1 MPGHHVWG
9 RFLKSILMC
18 VIILLILLGVLAF
31 SLFTG
36 YRPDLLRGSTRENHC
51 LFYRAVRG
59 LILSV
64 CSFLFSACNSDPATS
79 QLLQS

>member
-1 MPGHHVWG
+1 MTDAGTSLMGAFFKGCYNVCHYISYFFSVVCIIYFMLFWG
-9 RFLKSILMC
+9 R
-18 VIILLILLGVLAF
+18 A
-31 SLFTG
+31 
-36 YRPDLLRGSTRENHC
+36 RENHC

-59 LILSV
+59 LILSA